1 MANYVKF
8 VRGLSSIFDKLTTK
22 DANTLYFIYENET
35 SESGRLYLG
44 DKEIVCHS
52 GGSAGIVNYLKDL
65 LDVSLPE
72 DKGELID
79 GQVLTYDATSDTWVA
94 RDVAAVAEVL
104 FDINQFERNEKGE
117 WSLLDFANAPS
128 GSRLTKSADGKLIW
142 DLPSGA
148 TNEELAEQIE
158 ALNTKFN
165 DYDTAEQVDVKIVE
179 AVAAAS
185 HLSYKTVETIDEINL
200 SEDKYIYLVKN
211 GDTYDEYMVIN
222 GKLEAIGS
230 LNVDLTDYATKAEM
244 QAVDTKVNNLAI
256 MLNGIPEKVTQI
268 ETSLGTISTK
278 VENLEA
284 NFSTVGDL
292 AQQLNTINQKI
303 EAYDSTI
310 SEQNTKIEEIQNALN
325 DKVDQEDFEEFKAS
339 MSWKNLS
346 DIE

>member
-8 VRGLSSIFDKLTTK
+8 MRGLSSVFDKLTTK
-22 DANTLYFIYENET
+22 DANTLYFIYENED
-35 SESGRLYLG
+35 SVSGRLFLG
-44 DKEIVCHS
+44 DREIICDGHE
-52 GGSAGIVNYLKDL
+52 SAIAELKDL
-65 LDVSLPE
+65 VDVNLP
-72 DKGELID
+72 DDISQLID
-79 GQVLTYDATSDTWVA
+79 GQVLTYDAISGKWMAKDPSTI
-94 RDVAAVAEVL
+94 AEVL
-104 FDINQFERNEKGE
+104 FDSNQFEANLNGE
-117 WSLLDFANAPS
+117 WSLLGFANAPS
-128 GSRLTKSADGKLIW
+128 GARLTKSADGKLIW

-165 DYDTAEQVDVKIVE
+165 DYDTAEQVDIKIAE

-185 HLSYKTVETIDEINL
+185 HLSYKTVETTDEINL

-244 QAVDTKVNNLAI
+244 QAVDTKVNDLTT

-278 VENLEA
+278 VENLET